1 VKDVPSTDEQR
12 QGGFSLGGV
21 RGRFAEV
28 IERQLDLFL
37 GEHAGLIH
45 DTEAALRAYND
56 ASREEAEER
65 YGDFLDLVETGTDEL
80 IELRETYAAT
90 LDTDAALEYEAV
102 FNDLARKRLPR
113 FGLELD

>member
-12 QGGFSLGGV
+12 QGRTSLGAM

-45 DTEAALRAYND
+45 DTEAALRAYNA

-80 IELRETYAAT
+80 TSMRDAYAAS
-90 LDTDAALEYEAV
+90 LDEESADEYRALFNRAV
-102 FNDLARKRLPR
+102 RKRLPR
-113 FGLELD
+113 FGLEVD

>member
-1 VKDVPSTDEQR
+1 MKDVPGTDEQR
-12 QGGFSLGGV
+12 QSGTSLGV
-21 RGRFAEV
+21 VSQRFADV
-28 IERQLDLFL
+28 IDRQLDLFL

-80 IELRETYAAT
+80 TAMRDAYAQT
-90 LDTDAALEYEAV
+90 LDEDSAEEYRAL
-102 FNDLARKRLPR
+102 FNRLVRKRLPR
-113 FGLELD
+113 FGLEV

>member
-1 VKDVPSTDEQR
+1 MAD
-12 QGGFSLGGV
+12 
-21 RGRFAEV
+21 RFVELV
-28 IERQLDLFL
+28 ERQLALF
-37 GEHAGLIH
+37 EEENAGLLA
-45 DTEAALRAYND
+45 DVEAALGAYDRAPRD
-56 ASREEAEER
+56 EAEER

-80 IELRETYAAT
+80 VEIREVYAAT

>member
-1 VKDVPSTDEQR
+1 MAE
-12 QGGFSLGGV
+12 
-21 RGRFAEV
+21 RFVELV
-28 IERQLDLFL
+28 ERQLVLFEE
-37 GEHAGLIH
+37 EHSGLLE
-45 DTEAALRAYND
+45 DVEAALSAYDRAPRD
-56 ASREEAEER
+56 EAEER

-90 LDTDAALEYEAV
+90 LETDAALEYEAV

>member
-1 VKDVPSTDEQR
+1 MKDVLGTDEQR
-12 QGGFSLGGV
+12 QSGTSLGGV
-21 RGRFAEV
+21 SQPFADV

-80 IELRETYAAT
+80 TAMRDAYAQT
-90 LDTDAALEYEAV
+90 LDEESADEYRDA
-102 FNDLARKRLPR
+102 FNRFVRKQLPR
-113 FGLELD
+113 FGLEV